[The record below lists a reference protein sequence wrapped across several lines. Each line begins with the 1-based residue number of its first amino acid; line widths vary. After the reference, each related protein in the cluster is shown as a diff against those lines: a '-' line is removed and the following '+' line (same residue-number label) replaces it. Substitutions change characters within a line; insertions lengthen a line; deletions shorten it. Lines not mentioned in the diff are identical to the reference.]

1 METTLTERISPQPC
15 VALAG
20 GTGDLGERIARA
32 LRDQGAD
39 VGALVR
45 SDTSTTKRKMLEAL
59 GVRVVPVDFADADA
73 LRTACI
79 GATCVVSALNGLR
92 PVILNAQQQL
102 LDAAVAA
109 GVPRFIP
116 SDFCLDFTRTRAGR
130 NRNLDLRREFEAHIA
145 LTPIRATSILNGA
158 FSDLLAGQAPIV
170 VRKIKKVV
178 FWGRAEQQ
186 LDFTSK
192 DDVARY
198 TAAAALDASAPRFLR
213 IAGDVVT
220 AGSLAQTMT
229 SLTGTAFRPQR
240 AGSIGL
246 LSLLIRVVRT
256 LTPPSD
262 AVFPAWQGM
271 QYVRDMFS
279 GDGKLR
285 ALDNDRYGER
295 TWTSARDVL
304 VDASSS

>member
-1 METTLTERISPQPC
+1 
-15 VALAG
+15 
-20 GTGDLGERIARA
+20 
-32 LRDQGAD
+32 
-39 VGALVR
+39 
-45 SDTSTTKRKMLEAL
+45 
-59 GVRVVPVDFADADA
+59 
-73 LRTACI
+73 
-79 GATCVVSALNGLR
+79 
-92 PVILNAQQQL
+92 
-102 LDAAVAA
+102 
-109 GVPRFIP
+109 
-116 SDFCLDFTRTRAGR
+116 
-130 NRNLDLRREFEAHIA
+130 
-145 LTPIRATSILNGA
+145 
-158 FSDLLAGQAPIV
+158 
-170 VRKIKKVV
+170 
-178 FWGRAEQQ
+178 
-186 LDFTSK
+186 
-192 DDVARY
+192 
-198 TAAAALDASAPRFLR
+198 
-213 IAGDVVT
+213 
-220 AGSLAQTMT
+220 MT